1 MTKERNKII
10 SKLKSYH
17 IIILGCVL
25 GCLLT
30 FNSNYINE
38 QKATMKLNKEKSE
51 LFDRIISKRSLEEIE
66 EEDED
71 VIYLTSEVCSH
82 SSDDLKEYYQT
93 GDLTKIDLKP
103 GLIECKDKDNKYVKA
118 LIGVIE
124 GFIKD
129 DDDDDTSENPNT
141 IPNNNGNDDGNDNGG
156 ENDDGDDNS
165 GGNDGENSGDGRRL
179 RILSLDEEGKENI
192 KKYADRILP
201 MAVFLGIGILCIIG
215 WLVCCFA
222 SCCNCCCCCCFKK
235 EGCKI
240 PCFIFTYLFYA
251 LVIAVCVYGLTQTN
265 KIFTGIA
272 NTECS
277 FMKFF
282 DDIIDGE
289 EKQETPKWIGING
302 VSDMLNSLYDTI
314 DDMENSDLNA
324 NLDNKIGEINEG
336 RENFMPELKNAYKYY
351 YTDNTDET
359 DGVTPNVGYYVQYT
373 EDAYIKEDERTIK
386 YNGKYMLDIFYLL
399 GRYDN
404 EKQNYTGYLYMWD
417 REISEIDNQASGTLN
432 TAAGSFRNMLNE
444 NIGEIKNGLS
454 EGITKLEELRKPFD
468 DVYDVISDAI
478 YDSSVYI
485 DKYGKLCVQLVF
497 GVLAAM
503 NIALAILVLLICLF
517 SGKSCADCCC
527 CRCICK
533 CATHIIWNLLAFLM
547 IIAFIVGSL
556 LSLLGTIGSDMMS
569 VFSYVVSQDN
579 FDKGDNAVII
589 NKLKEGKDILEECFI
604 GNGSLTELFN
614 LSSVTDDFDTIQEKK
629 NEIQGYM
636 DQFRERMSYPSYF
649 YLKYFL
655 ERRLNFTEDAGLVLL
670 DQETNTQETNSYISL
685 QKIIEK
691 LNESTGEGDEKWNLF
706 QGDRDKICIKDE
718 NDGFDKSS
726 ENVLHPWECEP
737 YHRDWIQDSTNLDIK
752 NYAKIATDII
762 DLLKYASGEKEPD
775 NNLNYKSYFDILDE
789 LKGKYEVYLNKYM
802 DVLEFFNDVINQITS
817 ALEEAIGN
825 DGQHDTFSFLD
836 GTFIRN
842 DLKILLKYLQYSLG
856 KDIYTVG
863 LCLVI
868 VGFSLILSVSSTI
881 LLLVINNISL
891 EANKKFAQQTEIPEF
906 PVNNDGRIMQFKNAL

>member
-1 MTKERNKII
+1 MTKERNKMI
-10 SKLKSYH
+10 SRLKSYH

-51 LFDRIISKRSLEEIE
+51 LFDRIISKRRLEEIQE
-66 EEDED
+66 GDED

-82 SSDDLKEYYQT
+82 SSDDLKEYYQS
-93 GDLTKIDLKP
+93 GDLTKIDLEP

-118 LIGVIE
+118 LIGVLE

-129 DDDDDTSENPNT
+129 EDSSENPNT
-141 IPNNNGNDDGNDNGG
+141 IPNNNDNNSGNDDN
-156 ENDDGDDNS
+156 
-165 GGNDGENSGDGRRL
+165 GGNDGGANPEDRERL
-179 RILSLDEEGKENI
+179 RLLSLDEEGKENI
-192 KKYADRILP
+192 KKYVDRILP

-222 SCCNCCCCCCFKK
+222 SCCNCCCCCCFRK

-240 PCFIFTYLFYA
+240 PCFIFTYIFYA
-251 LVIAVCVYGLTQTN
+251 LVIAVCIYGLTQTN

-282 DDIIDGE
+282 DDILDGE
-289 EKQETPKWIGING
+289 EKEETPKWIGING
-302 VSDMLNSLYDTI
+302 VSNMLNSLYDTVE
-314 DDMENSDLNA
+314 DMENSDLNA
-324 NLDNKIGEINEG
+324 NLESKIRDIDEE
-336 RENFMPELKNAYKYY
+336 RSNFMPELKSTYKNY
-351 YTDNTDET
+351 YTDRNDGI
-359 DGVTPNVGYYVQYT
+359 DGVDPNVGYYVEYNN
-373 EDAYIKEDERTIK
+373 DAYIKESDSTTIN
-386 YNGKYMLDIFYLL
+386 YNGKYMLDIFNLL

-404 EKQNYTGYLYMWD
+404 DKQNYTGYLYLWD

-432 TAAGSFRNMLNE
+432 SAAGSFRNMLNE
-444 NIGEIKNGLS
+444 NIGEIKRGLHS
-454 EGITKLEELRKPFD
+454 GITSLEELRKPFD
-468 DVYDVISDAI
+468 DVYDVIADAI

-485 DKYGKLCVQLVF
+485 DKYGKLSVQLVF
-497 GVLAAM
+497 GILAAM
-503 NIALAILVLLICLF
+503 NLALGILVLLICLF

-547 IIAFIVGSL
+547 IIAFIIGSL
-556 LSLLGTIGSDMMS
+556 LSLLGAIGSDMMS
-569 VFSYVVSQDN
+569 VFSYIVSEEN
-579 FDKGDNAVII
+579 FNKGDSAVII
-589 NKLKEGKDILEECFI
+589 NKLEEGKDILKECFI
-604 GNGSLTELFN
+604 GNGRLTEVFD
-614 LSSVTDDFDTIQEKK
+614 LSDVTDDFDIIQEKK

-636 DQFRERMSYPSYF
+636 DEFRERMNYPSYT
-649 YLKYFL
+649 YLKSLL
-655 ERRLNFTEDAGLVLL
+655 ENRLQFTEDTNLILL
-670 DQETNTQETNSYISL
+670 DPQSNTPQA
-685 QKIIEK
+685 QKIINLDEIIKK
-691 LNESTGEGDEKWNLF
+691 LNDSPGADEKWNLLE
-706 QGDRDKICIKDE
+706 GDKDKICIKDQ
-718 NDGFDKSS
+718 NDGFAKNSQ
-726 ENVLHPWECEP
+726 NVLHPWTCEP
-737 YHRDWIQDSTNLDIK
+737 YHRDWIEGSGNPDIT

-762 DLLKYASGEKEPD
+762 DLLKYAKGEIEPA
-775 NNLNYKSYFDILDE
+775 NNPNYKSYYDILDE

-802 DVLEFFNDVINQITS
+802 DVLEFFDDVIDQITS
-817 ALEEAIGN
+817 ALEEAIGSN
-825 DGQHDTFSFLD
+825 GQHDTFSFLD
-836 GTFIRN
+836 GKFIRN

-856 KDIYTVG
+856 EDIYTVG

-881 LLLVINNISL
+881 LLLVIINISL
-891 EANKKFAQQTEIPEF
+891 ESNKKFSQQTEIPEF

>member
-1 MTKERNKII
+1 MTKERNKMI
-10 SKLKSYH
+10 SRLKSYH
-17 IIILGCVL
+17 IIILGCIL

-51 LFDRIISKRSLEEIE
+51 LFDRIISKRRLQEIQE
-66 EEDED
+66 GDED

-82 SSDDLKEYYQT
+82 SSDDLKEYYQS
-93 GDLTKIDLKP
+93 GDLTKIDLEP

-118 LIGVIE
+118 LIGVLE

-129 DDDDDTSENPNT
+129 EDSSENPNT
-141 IPNNNGNDDGNDNGG
+141 IPNNNDNNSGNDDNGGNDDGNPEDR
-156 ENDDGDDNS
+156 E
-165 GGNDGENSGDGRRL
+165 RL
-179 RILSLDEEGKENI
+179 RLLSLDEEGKENI
-192 KKYADRILP
+192 KIYVDRILP

-240 PCFIFTYLFYA
+240 PCFIFTYIFYA
-251 LVIAVCVYGLTQTN
+251 LVITVCIYGLTQTN

-282 DDIIDGE
+282 DDILDGE
-289 EKQETPKWIGING
+289 EKEETPKWIGING
-302 VSDMLNSLYDTI
+302 VSNMLNSLYDTVE
-314 DDMENSDLNA
+314 DMENSDLNA
-324 NLDNKIGEINEG
+324 NLESKIRDIDEE
-336 RENFMPELKNAYKYY
+336 RSNFMPELKSIYKNY
-351 YTDNTDET
+351 YTDRNDGI
-359 DGVTPNVGYYVQYT
+359 DGVDPNVGYYVEYNN
-373 EDAYIKEDERTIK
+373 DAYIKESDSTTIN
-386 YNGKYMLDIFYLL
+386 YNGKYMLDIFNLL

-404 EKQNYTGYLYMWD
+404 DKQNYTGYLYLWD

-432 TAAGSFRNMLNE
+432 SAAGSFRNMLNE
-444 NIGEIKNGLS
+444 NIGEIKRGLHS
-454 EGITKLEELRKPFD
+454 GITSLEELRKPFD
-468 DVYDVISDAI
+468 DVYDVIADAI

-485 DKYGKLCVQLVF
+485 DKYGKLSVQLVF
-497 GVLAAM
+497 GILAAM
-503 NIALAILVLLICLF
+503 NLALGILVLLICLF

-547 IIAFIVGSL
+547 IIAFIIGSL
-556 LSLLGTIGSDMMS
+556 LSLLGAIGSDMMS
-569 VFSYVVSQDN
+569 VFSYIVSEEN
-579 FDKGDNAVII
+579 FNKGDSAVII
-589 NKLKEGKDILEECFI
+589 NKLEEGKDILKECFI
-604 GNGSLTELFN
+604 GNGRLTELFN
-614 LSSVTDDFDTIQEKK
+614 LSDVTDDFDIIQEKK

-636 DQFRERMSYPSYF
+636 DEFRERMNYPSYT
-649 YLKYFL
+649 YLKSLL
-655 ERRLNFTEDAGLVLL
+655 ENRLQFTEDTNLILL
-670 DQETNTQETNSYISL
+670 DPQSNTPEA
-685 QKIIEK
+685 QKIINLDEIIKK
-691 LNESTGEGDEKWNLF
+691 LNDSPGADEKWNLLE
-706 QGDRDKICIKDE
+706 GDKDKICIKDQ
-718 NDGFDKSS
+718 NDGFAKNSQ
-726 ENVLHPWECEP
+726 NVLHPWTCEP
-737 YHRDWIQDSTNLDIK
+737 YHRDWIEGSGNTDIT

-762 DLLKYASGEKEPD
+762 DLLKYAKGEIEPAD
-775 NNLNYKSYFDILDE
+775 NPNYKSYYDILDE

-802 DVLEFFNDVINQITS
+802 DVLEFFDDVIDEITS
-817 ALEEAIGN
+817 ALEEAIGSN
-825 DGQHDTFSFLD
+825 GQHDTFSFLD
-836 GTFIRN
+836 GKFIRN

-856 KDIYTVG
+856 EDIYTVG

-881 LLLVINNISL
+881 LLLVIINISL
-891 EANKKFAQQTEIPEF
+891 ESNKKFSQQTEIPEF

>member
-1 MTKERNKII
+1 MTKERNKMI
-10 SKLKSYH
+10 SRLKSYH
-17 IIILGCVL
+17 IIILGCIL

-51 LFDRIISKRSLEEIE
+51 LFDRIISKRRLQEIQE
-66 EEDED
+66 GDED

-82 SSDDLKEYYQT
+82 SSDDLKEYYQS
-93 GDLTKIDLKP
+93 GDLTKIDLEP

-118 LIGVIE
+118 LIGVLE

-129 DDDDDTSENPNT
+129 EDGG
-141 IPNNNGNDDGNDNGG
+141 NNDGNPEDR
-156 ENDDGDDNS
+156 E
-165 GGNDGENSGDGRRL
+165 RL
-179 RILSLDEEGKENI
+179 RLLSLDEEGKENI
-192 KKYADRILP
+192 KIYVDRILP

-222 SCCNCCCCCCFKK
+222 SCCNCCCCCCFRK

-240 PCFIFTYLFYA
+240 PCFIFTYIFYA
-251 LVIAVCVYGLTQTN
+251 LVITVCIYGLTQTN

-282 DDIIDGE
+282 DDILDGE
-289 EKQETPKWIGING
+289 EKEETPKWIGING
-302 VSDMLNSLYDTI
+302 VSNMLNSLYDTI
-314 DDMENSDLNA
+314 EDMENSDLNA
-324 NLDNKIGEINEG
+324 NLESKIRDIDEE
-336 RENFMPELKNAYKYY
+336 RSNFMPELKSTYKNY
-351 YTDNTDET
+351 YTDRNDGI
-359 DGVTPNVGYYVQYT
+359 DGVDPNVGYYVEYNNN
-373 EDAYIKEDERTIK
+373 AYIKGSDSTTIN
-386 YNGKYMLDIFYLL
+386 YNGKYMLDIFNLL

-404 EKQNYTGYLYMWD
+404 DKQNYTGYLYLWD

-432 TAAGSFRNMLNE
+432 SAAGSFRNMLNE
-444 NIGEIKNGLS
+444 NIGEIKRGLHS
-454 EGITKLEELRKPFD
+454 GITSLEELRKPFD
-468 DVYDVISDAI
+468 DVYDVIADAI

-485 DKYGKLCVQLVF
+485 DKYGKLSVKLVF
-497 GVLAAM
+497 GILAAM
-503 NIALAILVLLICLF
+503 NLALGILVLLICLF

-547 IIAFIVGSL
+547 IIAFIIGSL
-556 LSLLGTIGSDMMS
+556 LSLLGAIGSDMMS
-569 VFSYVVSQDN
+569 VFSYIVSEEN
-579 FDKGDNAVII
+579 FNKGDSAVII
-589 NKLKEGKDILEECFI
+589 NKLEEGKDILKECFI

-614 LSSVTDDFDTIQEKK
+614 LSDVTDDFDIIQEKK

-636 DQFRERMSYPSYF
+636 DEFRERMNYPSYT
-649 YLKYFL
+649 YLKSLL
-655 ERRLNFTEDAGLVLL
+655 ENRLQFTEDTNLILL
-670 DQETNTQETNSYISL
+670 DPQSNTPEA
-685 QKIIEK
+685 QKIINLDEIIKK
-691 LNESTGEGDEKWNLF
+691 LNDSPGADEKWNLLE
-706 QGDRDKICIKDE
+706 GDKDKICIKDQ
-718 NDGFDKSS
+718 NDGFAKNSQ
-726 ENVLHPWECEP
+726 NVLHPWTCEP
-737 YHRDWIQDSTNLDIK
+737 YHRDWIEEGSGNTDIT

-762 DLLKYASGEKEPD
+762 DLLKYAKGEIEPAD
-775 NNLNYKSYFDILDE
+775 NPNYKSYYDILDE

-802 DVLEFFNDVINQITS
+802 DVLEFFDDVIDQITS
-817 ALEEAIGN
+817 ALEEAIGSN
-825 DGQHDTFSFLD
+825 GQHDTFSFLD
-836 GTFIRN
+836 GKFIRN

-856 KDIYTVG
+856 EDIYTVG

-881 LLLVINNISL
+881 LLLVIINKSL
-891 EANKKFAQQTEIPEF
+891 ESNKKFSQQTEIPEF

>member
-1 MTKERNKII
+1 MTKERNKMI
-10 SKLKSYH
+10 SRLKSYH
-17 IIILGCVL
+17 IIILGCIL

-51 LFDRIISKRSLEEIE
+51 LFDRIISKRRLQEIQE
-66 EEDED
+66 GDED

-82 SSDDLKEYYQT
+82 SSDDLKEYYQS
-93 GDLTKIDLKP
+93 GDLTKIDLEP

-118 LIGVIE
+118 LIGVLE

-129 DDDDDTSENPNT
+129 EDSSENPNT
-141 IPNNNGNDDGNDNGG
+141 IPNNNDNNSGNDDGNPEDR
-156 ENDDGDDNS
+156 E
-165 GGNDGENSGDGRRL
+165 RL
-179 RILSLDEEGKENI
+179 RLLSLDEEGKENI
-192 KKYADRILP
+192 KIYVDRILP

-240 PCFIFTYLFYA
+240 PCFIFTYIFYA
-251 LVIAVCVYGLTQTN
+251 LVITVCIYGLTQTN

-282 DDIIDGE
+282 DDILDGE
-289 EKQETPKWIGING
+289 EKEETPKWIGING
-302 VSDMLNSLYDTI
+302 VSNMLNSLYDTVE
-314 DDMENSDLNA
+314 DMENSDLNA
-324 NLDNKIGEINEG
+324 NLESKIRDIDEE
-336 RENFMPELKNAYKYY
+336 RSNFMPELKSTYKNY
-351 YTDNTDET
+351 YTDRNDGI
-359 DGVTPNVGYYVQYT
+359 DGVDPNVGYYVEYNN
-373 EDAYIKEDERTIK
+373 DAYIKESDSTTIN
-386 YNGKYMLDIFYLL
+386 YNGKYMLDIFNLL

-404 EKQNYTGYLYMWD
+404 DKQNYTGYLYLWD

-432 TAAGSFRNMLNE
+432 SAAGSFRNMLNE
-444 NIGEIKNGLS
+444 NIGEIKRGLHS
-454 EGITKLEELRKPFD
+454 GITSLEELRKPFD
-468 DVYDVISDAI
+468 DVYDVIADAI

-485 DKYGKLCVQLVF
+485 DKYGKLSVQLVF
-497 GVLAAM
+497 GILAAM
-503 NIALAILVLLICLF
+503 NLALGILVLLICLF

-547 IIAFIVGSL
+547 IIAFIIGSL
-556 LSLLGTIGSDMMS
+556 LSLLGAIGSDMMS
-569 VFSYVVSQDN
+569 VFSYIVSEEN
-579 FDKGDNAVII
+579 FNKGDSAVII
-589 NKLKEGKDILEECFI
+589 NKLEEGKDILKECFI
-604 GNGSLTELFN
+604 GNGRLTEVFD
-614 LSSVTDDFDTIQEKK
+614 LSDVTDDFDIIQEKK

-636 DQFRERMSYPSYF
+636 DEFRERMNYPSYT
-649 YLKYFL
+649 YLKSLL
-655 ERRLNFTEDAGLVLL
+655 ENRLQFTEDTNLILL
-670 DQETNTQETNSYISL
+670 DPQSNTPEA
-685 QKIIEK
+685 QKIINLDEIIKK
-691 LNESTGEGDEKWNLF
+691 LNDSPGADEKWNLLE
-706 QGDRDKICIKDE
+706 GDKDKICIKDQ
-718 NDGFDKSS
+718 NDGFAKNSQ
-726 ENVLHPWECEP
+726 NVLHPWTCEP
-737 YHRDWIQDSTNLDIK
+737 YHRDWIEGSGNTDIT

-762 DLLKYASGEKEPD
+762 DLLKYAKGEIEPAD
-775 NNLNYKSYFDILDE
+775 NPNYKSYYDILDE

-802 DVLEFFNDVINQITS
+802 DVLEFFDDVIDEITS
-817 ALEEAIGN
+817 ALEEAIGSN
-825 DGQHDTFSFLD
+825 GQHDTFSFLD
-836 GTFIRN
+836 GKFIRN

-856 KDIYTVG
+856 EDIYTVG

-881 LLLVINNISL
+881 LLLVIINISL
-891 EANKKFAQQTEIPEF
+891 ESNKKFSQQTEIPEF

>member
-1 MTKERNKII
+1 MTKERNKMI
-10 SKLKSYH
+10 SRLKSYH
-17 IIILGCVL
+17 IIILGCIL

-51 LFDRIISKRSLEEIE
+51 LFDRIISKRRLQEIQE
-66 EEDED
+66 GDED

-82 SSDDLKEYYQT
+82 SSDDLKEYYQS
-93 GDLTKIDLKP
+93 GDLTKIDLEP

-118 LIGVIE
+118 LIGVLE

-129 DDDDDTSENPNT
+129 EDSSENPNT
-141 IPNNNGNDDGNDNGG
+141 IPNNNDNNSGNDDNGGNDDGANPEDR
-156 ENDDGDDNS
+156 E
-165 GGNDGENSGDGRRL
+165 RL
-179 RILSLDEEGKENI
+179 RLLSLDEEGKENI
-192 KKYADRILP
+192 KKYVDRILP

-240 PCFIFTYLFYA
+240 PCFIFTYIFYA
-251 LVIAVCVYGLTQTN
+251 LVITVCIYGLTQTN

-282 DDIIDGE
+282 DDILDGE
-289 EKQETPKWIGING
+289 EKEETPKWIGING
-302 VSDMLNSLYDTI
+302 VSNMLNSLYDTVE
-314 DDMENSDLNA
+314 DMENSDLNA
-324 NLDNKIGEINEG
+324 NLESKIRDIDEE
-336 RENFMPELKNAYKYY
+336 RSNFMPELKSTYKNY
-351 YTDNTDET
+351 YTDRNDGI
-359 DGVTPNVGYYVQYT
+359 DGVDPNVGYYVEYNN
-373 EDAYIKEDERTIK
+373 DAYIKESDSTTIN
-386 YNGKYMLDIFYLL
+386 YNGKYMLDIFNLL

-404 EKQNYTGYLYMWD
+404 DKQNYTGNLYLWD

-432 TAAGSFRNMLNE
+432 SAAGSFRNMLNE
-444 NIGEIKNGLS
+444 NIGEIKRGLHS
-454 EGITKLEELRKPFD
+454 GITSLEELRKPFD
-468 DVYDVISDAI
+468 DVYDVIADAI

-485 DKYGKLCVQLVF
+485 DKYGKLSVQLVF
-497 GVLAAM
+497 GILAAM
-503 NIALAILVLLICLF
+503 NLALGILVLLICLF

-547 IIAFIVGSL
+547 IIAFIIGSL
-556 LSLLGTIGSDMMS
+556 LSLLGAIGSDMMS
-569 VFSYVVSQDN
+569 VFSYIVSEEN
-579 FDKGDNAVII
+579 FNKGDSAVII
-589 NKLKEGKDILEECFI
+589 NKLEEGKDILKECFI
-604 GNGSLTELFN
+604 GNGRLTELFN
-614 LSSVTDDFDTIQEKK
+614 LSDVTDDFDIIQEKK

-636 DQFRERMSYPSYF
+636 DEFRERMNYPSYT
-649 YLKYFL
+649 YLKSLL
-655 ERRLNFTEDAGLVLL
+655 ENRLQFTEDTNLILL
-670 DQETNTQETNSYISL
+670 DPQSNTPEA
-685 QKIIEK
+685 QKIINLDEIIKK
-691 LNESTGEGDEKWNLF
+691 LNDSPGADEKWNLLE
-706 QGDRDKICIKDE
+706 GDKDKICIKDQ
-718 NDGFDKSS
+718 NDGFAKNSQ
-726 ENVLHPWECEP
+726 NVLHPWTCEP
-737 YHRDWIQDSTNLDIK
+737 YHRDWIEEGLGNPDIT

-762 DLLKYASGEKEPD
+762 DLLKYAKGEIEPAD
-775 NNLNYKSYFDILDE
+775 NPNYKSYYDILDE

-802 DVLEFFNDVINQITS
+802 DVLEFFDDVIDQITS
-817 ALEEAIGN
+817 ALEEAIGSN
-825 DGQHDTFSFLD
+825 GQHDTFSFLD
-836 GTFIRN
+836 GKFIRN

-856 KDIYTVG
+856 EDIYTVG

-881 LLLVINNISL
+881 LLLVIINISL
-891 EANKKFAQQTEIPEF
+891 ESNKKLSQQTGIPEF

>member
-1 MTKERNKII
+1 MTKERNKMI
-10 SKLKSYH
+10 SRLKSYH
-17 IIILGCVL
+17 IIILGCIL

-51 LFDRIISKRSLEEIE
+51 LFDRIISKRRLQEIQE
-66 EEDED
+66 GDED

-82 SSDDLKEYYQT
+82 SSDDLKEYYQS
-93 GDLTKIDLKP
+93 GDLTKIDLEP

-118 LIGVIE
+118 LIGVLE

-129 DDDDDTSENPNT
+129 EDSSENPNT
-141 IPNNNGNDDGNDNGG
+141 IPNNNDNNSGNDDNGGNDDGNPEDR
-156 ENDDGDDNS
+156 E
-165 GGNDGENSGDGRRL
+165 RL
-179 RILSLDEEGKENI
+179 RLLSLDEEGKENI
-192 KKYADRILP
+192 KIYVDRILP

-240 PCFIFTYLFYA
+240 PCFIFTYIFYA
-251 LVIAVCVYGLTQTN
+251 LVITVCIYGLTQTN

-282 DDIIDGE
+282 DDILDGE
-289 EKQETPKWIGING
+289 EKEETPKWIGING
-302 VSDMLNSLYDTI
+302 VSNMLNSLYDTI
-314 DDMENSDLNA
+314 EDMENSDLNA
-324 NLDNKIGEINEG
+324 NLESKIRDIDEE
-336 RENFMPELKNAYKYY
+336 RSNFMPELKSTYKNY
-351 YTDNTDET
+351 YTDRNDGI
-359 DGVTPNVGYYVQYT
+359 DGVDPNVGYYVEYNN
-373 EDAYIKEDERTIK
+373 DAYIKESDSTTIN
-386 YNGKYMLDIFYLL
+386 YNGKYMLDIFNLL

-404 EKQNYTGYLYMWD
+404 DKQNYTGYLYLWD

-432 TAAGSFRNMLNE
+432 SAAGSFRNMLNE
-444 NIGEIKNGLS
+444 NIGEIKRGLHS
-454 EGITKLEELRKPFD
+454 GITSLEELRKPFD
-468 DVYDVISDAI
+468 DVYDVIADAI

-485 DKYGKLCVQLVF
+485 DKYGKLSVQLVF
-497 GVLAAM
+497 GILAAM
-503 NIALAILVLLICLF
+503 NLALGILVLLICLF

-547 IIAFIVGSL
+547 IIAFIIGSL
-556 LSLLGTIGSDMMS
+556 LSLLGAIGSDMMS
-569 VFSYVVSQDN
+569 VFSYIVSEEN
-579 FDKGDNAVII
+579 FNKGDSAVII
-589 NKLKEGKDILEECFI
+589 NKLEEGKDILKECFI
-604 GNGSLTELFN
+604 GNGRLTELFN
-614 LSSVTDDFDTIQEKK
+614 LSDVTDDFDIIQEKK

-636 DQFRERMSYPSYF
+636 DEFRERMNYPSYT
-649 YLKYFL
+649 YLKSLL
-655 ERRLNFTEDAGLVLL
+655 ENRLQFTEDTNLILL
-670 DQETNTQETNSYISL
+670 DPQSNTPEA
-685 QKIIEK
+685 QKIINLDEIIKK
-691 LNESTGEGDEKWNLF
+691 LNDSTGADEKWNLLE
-706 QGDRDKICIKDE
+706 GDKDKICIKDQ
-718 NDGFDKSS
+718 NDGFAKNSQ
-726 ENVLHPWECEP
+726 NVLHPWTCEP
-737 YHRDWIQDSTNLDIK
+737 YHRDWIEGSGNTDIT

-762 DLLKYASGEKEPD
+762 DLLKYAKGEIEPA
-775 NNLNYKSYFDILDE
+775 NNPNYKSYYDILDE

-802 DVLEFFNDVINQITS
+802 DVLEFFDDVIDQITS
-817 ALEEAIGN
+817 ALEEAIGSN
-825 DGQHDTFSFLD
+825 GQHDTFSFLD
-836 GTFIRN
+836 GKFIRN

-856 KDIYTVG
+856 EDIYTVG

-881 LLLVINNISL
+881 LLLVIINISL
-891 EANKKFAQQTEIPEF
+891 ESNKKFSQQTEIPEF

>member
-1 MTKERNKII
+1 MTKERNKMI
-10 SKLKSYH
+10 SRLKSYH

-51 LFDRIISKRSLEEIE
+51 LFDRIISKRRLQEIQE
-66 EEDED
+66 GDED

-82 SSDDLKEYYQT
+82 SSDDLKEYYQS
-93 GDLTKIDLKP
+93 GDLTKIGLEP

-118 LIGVIE
+118 LIGVLE

-129 DDDDDTSENPNT
+129 EDSSENPNT
-141 IPNNNGNDDGNDNGG
+141 IPNNNDNNSGNDDNGGNDDGNPEDR
-156 ENDDGDDNS
+156 E
-165 GGNDGENSGDGRRL
+165 RL
-179 RILSLDEEGKENI
+179 RLLSLDEEGKENI
-192 KKYADRILP
+192 KKYVDRILP

-240 PCFIFTYLFYA
+240 PCFIFTYIFYA
-251 LVIAVCVYGLTQTN
+251 LVITVCIYGLTQTN

-282 DDIIDGE
+282 DDILDGE
-289 EKQETPKWIGING
+289 EKEETPKWIGING
-302 VSDMLNSLYDTI
+302 VSNMLNSLYDTVE
-314 DDMENSDLNA
+314 DMENSDLNA
-324 NLDNKIGEINEG
+324 NLESKIRDIDEE
-336 RENFMPELKNAYKYY
+336 RSNFMPELKSTYKNY
-351 YTDNTDET
+351 YTDRNDGI
-359 DGVTPNVGYYVQYT
+359 DGVDPNVGYYVEYNN
-373 EDAYIKEDERTIK
+373 DAYIKESDSTTIN
-386 YNGKYMLDIFYLL
+386 YNGKYMLDIFNLL

-404 EKQNYTGYLYMWD
+404 DKQNYTGYLYLWD

-432 TAAGSFRNMLNE
+432 SAAGSFRNMLNE
-444 NIGEIKNGLS
+444 NIGEIKRGLHS
-454 EGITKLEELRKPFD
+454 GITSLEELRKPFD
-468 DVYDVISDAI
+468 DVYDVIADAI

-485 DKYGKLCVQLVF
+485 DKYGKLSVQLVF
-497 GVLAAM
+497 GILAAM
-503 NIALAILVLLICLF
+503 NLALGILVLLICLF

-547 IIAFIVGSL
+547 VIAFIIGSL
-556 LSLLGTIGSDMMS
+556 LSLLGAIGSDMMS
-569 VFSYVVSQDN
+569 VFSYIVSEEN
-579 FDKGDNAVII
+579 FNKGDSAVII
-589 NKLKEGKDILEECFI
+589 NKLEEGKDILKECFI
-604 GNGSLTELFN
+604 GNGRLTEVFD
-614 LSSVTDDFDTIQEKK
+614 LSDVTDDFDIIQEKK

-636 DQFRERMSYPSYF
+636 DEFRERMNYPSYT
-649 YLKYFL
+649 YLKSLL
-655 ERRLNFTEDAGLVLL
+655 ENRLQFTEDTNLILL
-670 DQETNTQETNSYISL
+670 DPQSNTPEA
-685 QKIIEK
+685 QKIINLDEIIKK
-691 LNESTGEGDEKWNLF
+691 LNDSPGADEKWNLLE
-706 QGDRDKICIKDE
+706 GDKDKICIKDQ
-718 NDGFDKSS
+718 NDGFAKNSQ
-726 ENVLHPWECEP
+726 NVLHPWTCEP
-737 YHRDWIQDSTNLDIK
+737 YHRDWIEEGLGDPDVT

-762 DLLKYASGEKEPD
+762 DLLKYAKGEIEPA
-775 NNLNYKSYFDILDE
+775 NNPNYKSYYDILDE

-802 DVLEFFNDVINQITS
+802 DVLEFFDDVIDQITS
-817 ALEEAIGN
+817 ALEEAIGSN
-825 DGQHDTFSFLD
+825 GQHDTFSFLD
-836 GTFIRN
+836 GKFIRN

-856 KDIYTVG
+856 EDIYTVG

-881 LLLVINNISL
+881 LLLVIINITL
-891 EANKKFAQQTEIPEF
+891 ESNKKFSQQTEIPDF

>member
-1 MTKERNKII
+1 MTKERNKMI
-10 SKLKSYH
+10 SRLKSYH
-17 IIILGCVL
+17 IIILGCIL

-51 LFDRIISKRSLEEIE
+51 LFDRIISKRRLQEIQE
-66 EEDED
+66 GDED

-82 SSDDLKEYYQT
+82 SSDDLKEYYQS
-93 GDLTKIDLKP
+93 GDLTKIDLEP

-118 LIGVIE
+118 LIGVLE

-129 DDDDDTSENPNT
+129 EDSSENPNT
-141 IPNNNGNDDGNDNGG
+141 IPNNNDNNSGNDDNGGNDDGNPEDR
-156 ENDDGDDNS
+156 E
-165 GGNDGENSGDGRRL
+165 RL
-179 RILSLDEEGKENI
+179 RLLSLDEEGKENI
-192 KKYADRILP
+192 KIYVDRILP

-240 PCFIFTYLFYA
+240 PCFIFTYIFYA
-251 LVIAVCVYGLTQTN
+251 LVITVCIYGLTQTN

-282 DDIIDGE
+282 DDILDGE
-289 EKQETPKWIGING
+289 EKEETPKWIGING
-302 VSDMLNSLYDTI
+302 VSNMLNSLYDTI
-314 DDMENSDLNA
+314 EDMENSDLNA
-324 NLDNKIGEINEG
+324 NLESKIRDIDEE
-336 RENFMPELKNAYKYY
+336 RSNFMPELKSTYKNY
-351 YTDNTDET
+351 YTDRNDGI
-359 DGVTPNVGYYVQYT
+359 DGVDPNVGYYVEYNN
-373 EDAYIKEDERTIK
+373 DAYIKESDSTTIN
-386 YNGKYMLDIFYLL
+386 YNGKYMLDIFNLL

-404 EKQNYTGYLYMWD
+404 DKQNYTGYLYLWD

-432 TAAGSFRNMLNE
+432 SAAGSFRNMLNE
-444 NIGEIKNGLS
+444 NIGEIKRGLHS
-454 EGITKLEELRKPFD
+454 GITSLEELRKPFD
-468 DVYDVISDAI
+468 DVYDVIADAI

-485 DKYGKLCVQLVF
+485 DKYGKLSVQLVF
-497 GVLAAM
+497 GILAAM
-503 NIALAILVLLICLF
+503 NLALGILVLLICLF

-547 IIAFIVGSL
+547 IIAFIIGSL
-556 LSLLGTIGSDMMS
+556 LSLLGAIGSDMMS
-569 VFSYVVSQDN
+569 VFSYIVSEEN
-579 FDKGDNAVII
+579 FNKGDSAVII
-589 NKLKEGKDILEECFI
+589 NKLEEGKDILKECFI
-604 GNGSLTELFN
+604 GNGRLTELFN
-614 LSSVTDDFDTIQEKK
+614 LSDVTDDFDIIQEKK

-636 DQFRERMSYPSYF
+636 DEFRERMNYPSYT
-649 YLKYFL
+649 YLKSLL
-655 ERRLNFTEDAGLVLL
+655 ENRLQFTEDTNLILL
-670 DQETNTQETNSYISL
+670 DPQSNTPEA
-685 QKIIEK
+685 QKIINLDEIIKK
-691 LNESTGEGDEKWNLF
+691 LNDSPGADEKWNLLE
-706 QGDRDKICIKDE
+706 GDKDKICIKDQ
-718 NDGFDKSS
+718 NDGFAKNSQ
-726 ENVLHPWECEP
+726 NVLHPWTCEP
-737 YHRDWIQDSTNLDIK
+737 YHRDWIEGSGNTDIT

-762 DLLKYASGEKEPD
+762 DLLKYAKGEIEPA
-775 NNLNYKSYFDILDE
+775 NNPNYKSYYDILDE

-802 DVLEFFNDVINQITS
+802 DVLEFFDDVIDQITS
-817 ALEEAIGN
+817 ALEEAIGSN
-825 DGQHDTFSFLD
+825 GQHDTFSFLD
-836 GTFIRN
+836 GKFIRN

-856 KDIYTVG
+856 EDIYTVG

-881 LLLVINNISL
+881 LLLVIINISL
-891 EANKKFAQQTEIPEF
+891 ESNKKFSQQTEIPEF

>member
-1 MTKERNKII
+1 MTKERNEMI

-51 LFDRIISKRSLEEIE
+51 LFDRIISKRRLQEIQE
-66 EEDED
+66 GDED

-82 SSDDLKEYYQT
+82 SSDDLKEYYQS
-93 GDLTKIDLKP
+93 GDLTKIGLEP

-118 LIGVIE
+118 LIGVLE

-129 DDDDDTSENPNT
+129 EDSSENPNT
-141 IPNNNGNDDGNDNGG
+141 IPNNNDNNSGNDDNGGNDDGANPEDR
-156 ENDDGDDNS
+156 E
-165 GGNDGENSGDGRRL
+165 RL
-179 RILSLDEEGKENI
+179 RLLSLDEEGKENI
-192 KKYADRILP
+192 KKYVDRILP

-240 PCFIFTYLFYA
+240 PCFIFTYIFYA
-251 LVIAVCVYGLTQTN
+251 LVITVCIYGLTQTN

-282 DDIIDGE
+282 DDILDGE
-289 EKQETPKWIGING
+289 EKEETPKWIGING
-302 VSDMLNSLYDTI
+302 VSNMLNSLYDTI
-314 DDMENSDLNA
+314 EDMENSDLNA
-324 NLDNKIGEINEG
+324 NLESKIRDIDEE
-336 RENFMPELKNAYKYY
+336 RSNFMPELKSTYKNY
-351 YTDNTDET
+351 YTDRNDGI
-359 DGVTPNVGYYVQYT
+359 DGVDPNVGYYVEYNN
-373 EDAYIKEDERTIK
+373 DAYIKESDSTTIN
-386 YNGKYMLDIFYLL
+386 YNGKYMLDIFNLL

-404 EKQNYTGYLYMWD
+404 DKQNYTGYLYLWD

-432 TAAGSFRNMLNE
+432 SAAGSFRNMLNE
-444 NIGEIKNGLS
+444 NIGEIKRGLHS
-454 EGITKLEELRKPFD
+454 GITSLEELRKPFD
-468 DVYDVISDAI
+468 DVYDVIADAI

-485 DKYGKLCVQLVF
+485 DKYGKLSVQLVF
-497 GVLAAM
+497 GILAAM
-503 NIALAILVLLICLF
+503 NLALGILVLLICLF
-517 SGKSCADCCC
+517 SGQSCADCCC

-533 CATHIIWNLLAFLM
+533 CATHIIWNLLALLM
-547 IIAFIVGSL
+547 IIAFIIGSL
-556 LSLLGTIGSDMMS
+556 LSLLGAIGSDMMS
-569 VFSYVVSQDN
+569 VFSYIVSEEN
-579 FDKGDNAVII
+579 FNKGDSAVII
-589 NKLKEGKDILEECFI
+589 NKLEEGKDILKECFI
-604 GNGSLTELFN
+604 GNGRLTELFN
-614 LSSVTDDFDTIQEKK
+614 LSDVTDDFDIIQEKK

-636 DQFRERMSYPSYF
+636 DEFRERMNYPSYT
-649 YLKYFL
+649 YLKSLL
-655 ERRLNFTEDAGLVLL
+655 ENRLQFTEDTNLILL
-670 DQETNTQETNSYISL
+670 DPQSNTPQA
-685 QKIIEK
+685 QKIINLDEIIKK
-691 LNESTGEGDEKWNLF
+691 LNDSPGADEKWNLLE
-706 QGDRDKICIKDE
+706 GDKDKICIKDQ
-718 NDGFDKSS
+718 NDGFAKNSQ
-726 ENVLHPWECEP
+726 NVLHPWTCEP
-737 YHRDWIQDSTNLDIK
+737 YHRDWIEEGLGNPDIT

-762 DLLKYASGEKEPD
+762 DLLKYAKGEIEPAD
-775 NNLNYKSYFDILDE
+775 NPNYKSYYDILDE

-802 DVLEFFNDVINQITS
+802 DVLEFFDDVIDQITS
-817 ALEEAIGN
+817 ALEEAIGSN
-825 DGQHDTFSFLD
+825 GQHDTFSFLD
-836 GTFIRN
+836 GKFIRN

-856 KDIYTVG
+856 EDIYTVG

-881 LLLVINNISL
+881 LLLVIINISL
-891 EANKKFAQQTEIPEF
+891 ESNKKFSQQTEIPEF